1 MLDMVWTLWYTKYI
15 INALP
20 PGGSGMGKTERSMKK
35 KLWNK
40 DFVLLLQGNAVST
53 IGDVMY
59 SVAIAYW
66 VYQSTGSSALMG
78 VMTSISMFV
87 TMFLSP
93 FCGSIVDKCN
103 RKWVIVCI
111 DTFQGL
117 MMLGVGVLAYMN
129 SLSVPIVIVAALLAS
144 FGSVFYSPAIS
155 TLMLDIIP
163 RDDMV
168 RGQSIH
174 SGAMSLID
182 LAGTALSGAL
192 VAFLGVPLIVVINGI
207 SNLYSAFTEMLVT
220 VPKTVQEGESVTVK
234 GVLRDSASAVKTI
247 FSNGCLK
254 LFVPGA
260 LIINLLMAGPLTL
273 MLPFCMEKGFSVD
286 MYGYLLAV
294 YSAASLIAVALLGV
308 IKLKPSARFRMMSFG
323 FTLSTACYILLY
335 FSSNFIMACAMA
347 FLAAILNSV
356 GNAIFNA
363 ALMLALPEENR
374 SAMLGFIHAASVGGV
389 ALSALIYGALGE
401 IFPLYIIFSIG
412 TLLSVAPT
420 AFVCFHRR
428 IRKFVLEN
436 S

>member
-1 MLDMVWTLWYTKYI
+1 
-15 INALP
+15 
-20 PGGSGMGKTERSMKK
+20 MKK

-40 DFVLLLQGNAVST
+40 DFVLLLQGSAVST
-53 IGDVMY
+53 LGDVMY

-66 VYQSTGSSALMG
+66 VYKITGSSALMG

-111 DTFQGL
+111 DTLQGL
-117 MMLGVGVLAYMN
+117 MMLGVGVLAYTN
-129 SLSVPIVIVAALLAS
+129 SLSIPIVLVAALLAS
-144 FGSVFYSPAIS
+144 FGSVFYSPAMS

-174 SGAMSLID
+174 SGTSSLID
-182 LAGTALSGAL
+182 LVGTAFSGAM
-192 VAFLGVPLIVVINGI
+192 VALFGVPLIVVINGI
-207 SNLYSAFTEMLVT
+207 SNLYSAFTEMLVN
-220 VPKTVQEGESVTVK
+220 VPQTVQQGESVTVK

-247 FSNGCLK
+247 FSDGCLK
-254 LFVPGA
+254 LFIPGA

-273 MLPFCMEKGFSVD
+273 MLPFCMEKGFTVD

-308 IKLKPSARFRMMSFG
+308 IKLKPSARFRTMSLG
-323 FTLSTACYILLY
+323 FSLSTVCYIMLY
-335 FSSNFIMACAMA
+335 FSSDFVMSCVMA

-363 ALMLALPEENR
+363 SLMLALPEENR
-374 SAMLGFIHAASVGGV
+374 SAMLGFIRSASVGGV
-389 ALSALIYGALGE
+389 AVSALIYGALGE
-401 IFPLYIIFSIG
+401 VFPLYIVFSVG
-412 TLLSVAPT
+412 TFLSLAPT
-420 AFVCFHRR
+420 VYVCFHRR